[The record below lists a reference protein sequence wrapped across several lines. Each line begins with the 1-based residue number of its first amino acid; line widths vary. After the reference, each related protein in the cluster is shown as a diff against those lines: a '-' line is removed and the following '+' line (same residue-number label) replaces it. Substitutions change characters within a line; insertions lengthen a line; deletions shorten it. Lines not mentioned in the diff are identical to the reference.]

1 MASYFE
7 DVGYDD
13 ETGADY
19 VGDDDDVGAD
29 YVGARRKKKMN
40 LAKMALAGRL
50 PQIFLGF
57 DSTVA
62 AATAA
67 TSTAEPN
74 VHLRPTDL
82 VVRAANVEDWLI
94 TDIQVGRVNMIAGAN
109 GISASAF
116 SPLARRSV
124 ISCPPL
130 QAGTNAQ
137 LAITNLTAASS
148 RFLAHMV
155 CGDISR
161 HPASP

>member
-1 MASYFE
+1 MPYF
-7 DVGYDD
+7 DDSGYDD

-29 YVGARRKKKMN
+29 YVGAKRRKKN
-40 LAKMALAGRL
+40 LANMARARNL

-62 AATAA
+62 ASTSA

-109 GISASAF
+109 GISASCF
-116 SPLARRSV
+116 SPLAYRSV

-137 LAITNLTAASS
+137 IAVTNLTLASS